1 MGFFKKITRPI
12 SRVLDKIIPNEI
24 KPALPYLS
32 AAAPFFG
39 PTSAFMGTGI
49 RRLALGGG
57 FNLASQ
63 LAQEGNDAETLL
75 NSTAFSG
82 VVNGLLEST
91 FEKFCMSENGEESLR
106 EDTYQGYRALVS
118 LVDTLKGKVAV
129 RDQINE
135 RASES
140 RSEEE

>member
-1 MGFFKKITRPI
+1 
-12 SRVLDKIIPNEI
+12 
-24 KPALPYLS
+24 
-32 AAAPFFG
+32 
-39 PTSAFMGTGI
+39 
-49 RRLALGGG
+49 
-57 FNLASQ
+57 
-63 LAQEGNDAETLL
+63 
-75 NSTAFSG
+75 
-82 VVNGLLEST
+82 
-91 FEKFCMSENGEESLR
+91 MSENGEESLR

>member
-1 MGFFKKITRPI
+1 MKT
-12 SRVLDKIIPNEI
+12 DE
-24 KPALPYLS
+24 
-32 AAAPFFG
+32 
-39 PTSAFMGTGI
+39 
-49 RRLALGGG
+49 
-57 FNLASQ
+57 Q